1 MNINYKHLF
10 TIGLHITLNRL
21 KYLKGDNMLELVN
34 IKKAYK
40 AGSGTVTALKNINL
54 KFEKNEFVS
63 ILGPSGCGKTTLLNI
78 IGGLDSYT
86 EGDLIINGT
95 STKEYKDKDWDA
107 YRNRSIGF
115 VFQSYNLIPH
125 LTVLGNVELALTL
138 CGLSPKERREASLKA
153 LDRVGLSEQINKRPN
168 QLSGG
173 QMQRVAIA
181 RALVN
186 NPDIILADE
195 PTGALDSETSNQ
207 VMELLKEVSNERLV
221 IMVTH
226 NDSLAD
232 KYSSRIIRLLDG
244 EIISSENRIDTN
256 KNSLSSEKKKA
267 KSKQTNQTA
276 ENSVKSQNDNSAD
289 IADGKI
295 DDGAVKKKN
304 FKRLFKRKNN
314 ESRTSMSFFTAIALS
329 LKNLLTK
336 KGRIFMTGFA
346 GSIGIIGIAL
356 VLSLSNGLSQYINNI
371 QTESLSQSPIQITKS
386 AYKLDEIMAMQ
397 NGLEVELEAYPDNS
411 DRIYPYEPMSDQFIK
426 ENIITQEYID
436 YINKIDSSLL
446 LAINYSY
453 GVSMNIST
461 KHNGTVS
468 VMNTA
473 DTGFQ
478 EMLNNDE
485 FIESHYDLI
494 AGEKFP
500 SSYNEIS
507 LVVDKYNRLSTQALN
522 ALNIG
527 FEDGQESVSFES
539 LLGKEFRLLLNDV
552 YYQNDNGIFTVTD
565 DLNSAYEKGVPLKI
579 VSIIRVKESS
589 DTSFLNQGLVYTSA
603 LTEYVLEENG
613 KSQIVQE
620 QLKEE
625 NKTIDVTTGK
635 TFTLKVGE
643 FEKPITDEEE
653 LEEALQT
660 QLRKLGAISV
670 PSSVSIYPSDF
681 DSKNEIIAY
690 LDKWNEGK
698 SEEEQIIYTDMS
710 GIIFTVMDE
719 MVDTVSVVLVAFSA
733 ISLVVSSIMIGII
746 TYVSVIERTKEI
758 GVLRSLGARKKDVS
772 RVFKAETLIIGLFA
786 GVLGIIITALINI
799 PINIAVSNSFGISNL
814 ANLHWATALILIAIS
829 MVLTLV
835 AGLIPS
841 KIAAKKN
848 PVTALRTE

>member
-1 MNINYKHLF
+1 
-10 TIGLHITLNRL
+10 
-21 KYLKGDNMLELVN
+21 MLELVN
-34 IKKAYK
+34 IKKDYK

-86 EGDLIINGT
+86 EGDLIINGI
-95 STKEYKDKDWDA
+95 STKEYKDRDWDA

-138 CGLSPKERREASLKA
+138 CGLSPKERKEASLKA
-153 LDRVGLSEQINKRPN
+153 LDRVGLNEQINKKPN

-195 PTGALDSETSNQ
+195 PTGALDSETSKQ
-207 VMELLKEVSNERLV
+207 VMELLKEVSKERLV

-226 NDSLAD
+226 NDTLAD

-244 EIISSENRIDTN
+244 EIISSENIIN
-256 KNSLSSEKKKA
+256 KEKDLVTSKTKKG
-267 KSKQTNQTA
+267 KSKQNNLSVEDDAVKRQDDNAADATA
-276 ENSVKSQNDNSAD
+276 EKSQENTD
-289 IADGKI
+289 
-295 DDGAVKKKN
+295 KKKV
-304 FKRLFKRKNN
+304 FSGLFKRKNN

-329 LKNLLTK
+329 FKNLLTK
-336 KGRIFMTGFA
+336 KGRTFMTGFA

-356 VLSLSNGLSQYINNI
+356 VLSLSNGLSQYIGNI
-371 QTESLSQSPIQITKS
+371 QTESLSQSPIQITKN
-386 AYKLDEIMAMQ
+386 AYKIDDIMAMQ
-397 NGLEVELEAYPDNS
+397 NGLEVELDAYPDNS
-411 DRIYPYEPMSDQFIK
+411 DRIYPYEPMSDKFIK
-426 ENIITQEYID
+426 ENNITQEYID
-436 YINKIDSSLL
+436 YIKKIDSSLL
-446 LAINYSY
+446 LAINYAY

-461 KHNGTVS
+461 KYNGTVS
-468 VMNTA
+468 VLNTA

-485 FIESHYDLI
+485 FVESHYDII

-507 LVVDKYNRLSTQALN
+507 LVVDKYNRLSTQALK

-527 FEDGQESVSFES
+527 FEEGQESVSFDS
-539 LLGKEFRLLLNDV
+539 LLNKEFRLLLNDV
-552 YYQNDNGIFTVTD
+552 YYQNNDGIFSVID
-565 DLNSAYEKGVPLKI
+565 DLNSAYERGIPLKI
-579 VSIIRVKESS
+579 VSILRVKESS

-603 LTEYVLEENG
+603 LTSFVLEENG
-613 KSQIVQE
+613 KSQIVIE
-620 QLKEE
+620 QSKEE
-625 NKTIDVTTGK
+625 NKTIDVTTGR

-670 PSSVSIYPSDF
+670 PSSVSIYPADF
-681 DSKNEIIAY
+681 DGKNQIIAY
-690 LDKWNEGK
+690 LDAWNEGK

>member
-34 IKKAYK
+34 IKKVYK

-336 KGRIFMTGFA
+336 KGRTFMTGFA

-507 LVVDKYNRLSTQALN
+507 LVVDKYNRLSTQALK

>member
-1 MNINYKHLF
+1 
-10 TIGLHITLNRL
+10 
-21 KYLKGDNMLELVN
+21 MLELVN
-34 IKKAYK
+34 IKKDYK

-138 CGLSPKERREASLKA
+138 CGLSPKERKEASLKA
-153 LDRVGLSEQINKRPN
+153 LDRVGLSEQINKKPN

-195 PTGALDSETSNQ
+195 PTGALDSETSKQ
-207 VMELLKEVSNERLV
+207 VMELLKEVSKERLV

-226 NDSLAD
+226 NDTLAD

-244 EIISSENRIDTN
+244 EIISSENIIN
-256 KNSLSSEKKKA
+256 KEKDLVTSKTKKG
-267 KSKQTNQTA
+267 KSKQNNLSVEDDAVKRQDDNAADATA
-276 ENSVKSQNDNSAD
+276 EKSQENT
-289 IADGKI
+289 
-295 DDGAVKKKN
+295 VKKKV
-304 FKRLFKRKNN
+304 FSGLFKRKNN

-329 LKNLLTK
+329 FKNLLTK
-336 KGRIFMTGFA
+336 KGRTFMTGFA

-371 QTESLSQSPIQITKS
+371 QTESLSQSPIQITKN
-386 AYKLDEIMAMQ
+386 AYKIDDIMAMQ
-397 NGLEVELEAYPDNS
+397 NGLEVELDAYPDNS
-411 DRIYPYEPMSDQFIK
+411 DRIYPYEPMSDKFIK
-426 ENIITQEYID
+426 ENNITQEYID
-436 YINKIDSSLL
+436 YIKKIDSSLL

-461 KHNGTVS
+461 KYNGTVS
-468 VMNTA
+468 VLNTA

-485 FIESHYDLI
+485 FIESHYDII

-507 LVVDKYNRLSTQALN
+507 LVVDKYNRLSTQALK

-527 FEDGQESVSFES
+527 FEEGQESVSFDS
-539 LLGKEFRLLLNDV
+539 LLNKEFRLLLNDV
-552 YYQNDNGIFTVTD
+552 YYQNNDGIFSVTD
-565 DLNSAYEKGVPLKI
+565 DLNSAYERGIPLKI
-579 VSIIRVKESS
+579 VSILRVKESS

-603 LTEYVLEENG
+603 LTSFVLEENG
-613 KSQIVQE
+613 KSQIVIE
-620 QLKEE
+620 QSKEE
-625 NKTIDVTTGK
+625 NKTIDVTTGR

-681 DSKNEIIAY
+681 DNKNQIIAY
-690 LDKWNEGK
+690 LDAWNEGK

-814 ANLHWATALILIAIS
+814 ANLHWTTALILIAIS

>member
-1 MNINYKHLF
+1 
-10 TIGLHITLNRL
+10 
-21 KYLKGDNMLELVN
+21 MLELVN
-34 IKKAYK
+34 IKKDYK

-86 EGDLIINGT
+86 EGDLIINGI

-138 CGLSPKERREASLKA
+138 CGLSPKERKEASLKA
-153 LDRVGLSEQINKRPN
+153 LDRVGLSEQINKKPN

-195 PTGALDSETSNQ
+195 PTGALDSEISKQ
-207 VMELLKEVSNERLV
+207 VMELLKEVSKERLV

-226 NDSLAD
+226 NDTLAD

-244 EIISSENRIDTN
+244 EIISSENIIN
-256 KNSLSSEKKKA
+256 KEKDLVTSKTKKG
-267 KSKQTNQTA
+267 KSKQNNLSVEDDA
-276 ENSVKSQNDNSAD
+276 VKSQDDNAAD
-289 IADGKI
+289 ATAEKSQENTD
-295 DDGAVKKKN
+295 KKKV
-304 FKRLFKRKNN
+304 FSGLFKRKNN

-329 LKNLLTK
+329 FKNLLTK
-336 KGRIFMTGFA
+336 KGRTFMTGFA

-356 VLSLSNGLSQYINNI
+356 VLSLSNGLSQYIGNI
-371 QTESLSQSPIQITKS
+371 QTESLSQSPIQITKN
-386 AYKLDEIMAMQ
+386 AYKIDDIMAMQ
-397 NGLEVELEAYPDNS
+397 NGLEVELDAYPDNS
-411 DRIYPYEPMSDQFIK
+411 DRIYPYEPMSDKFIK
-426 ENIITQEYID
+426 ENNITQEYID
-436 YINKIDSSLL
+436 YIKKIDSSLL
-446 LAINYSY
+446 LAINYAY

-461 KHNGTVS
+461 KYNGTVS
-468 VMNTA
+468 VLNTA

-485 FIESHYDLI
+485 FVESHYDII

-507 LVVDKYNRLSTQALN
+507 LVVDKYNRLSTQALK

-527 FEDGQESVSFES
+527 FEDGQESVSFDS
-539 LLGKEFRLLLNDV
+539 LLNKEFRLLLNDV
-552 YYQNDNGIFTVTD
+552 YYQNNDGIFSVTD
-565 DLNSAYEKGVPLKI
+565 DLNSAYERGIPLKI
-579 VSIIRVKESS
+579 VSILRVKESS

-603 LTEYVLEENG
+603 LTSFVLEENG
-613 KSQIVQE
+613 KSQIVIE
-620 QLKEE
+620 QSKEE
-625 NKTIDVTTGK
+625 NKTIDVTTGR

-670 PSSVSIYPSDF
+670 PSSVSIYPADF
-681 DSKNEIIAY
+681 DSKNQIIAY
-690 LDKWNEGK
+690 LDAWNEGK

>member
-1 MNINYKHLF
+1 
-10 TIGLHITLNRL
+10 
-21 KYLKGDNMLELVN
+21 MLELVN
-34 IKKAYK
+34 IKKDYK

-138 CGLSPKERREASLKA
+138 CGLSPKERKEASLKA
-153 LDRVGLSEQINKRPN
+153 LDRVGLSEQINKKPN

-195 PTGALDSETSNQ
+195 PTGALDSETSKQ
-207 VMELLKEVSNERLV
+207 VMDLLKEVSKERLV

-226 NDSLAD
+226 NDTLAD

-244 EIISSENRIDTN
+244 EIISSENIIN
-256 KNSLSSEKKKA
+256 KEKDLVTSKTKKD
-267 KSKQTNQTA
+267 KSKQNNLSVEDDAVKRQDDNAADATA
-276 ENSVKSQNDNSAD
+276 EKSQENTD
-289 IADGKI
+289 
-295 DDGAVKKKN
+295 KKKV
-304 FKRLFKRKNN
+304 FSGLFKRKNN

-329 LKNLLTK
+329 FKNLLTK
-336 KGRIFMTGFA
+336 KGRTFMTGFA

-356 VLSLSNGLSQYINNI
+356 VLSLSNGLSQYIGNI
-371 QTESLSQSPIQITKS
+371 QTESLSQSPIQITKN
-386 AYKLDEIMAMQ
+386 AYKIDDIMAMQ
-397 NGLEVELEAYPDNS
+397 NGLEVELDAYPDNS
-411 DRIYPYEPMSDQFIK
+411 DRIYPYEPMSDKFIK
-426 ENIITQEYID
+426 ENNITQEYID
-436 YINKIDSSLL
+436 YIKKIDSSLL

-461 KHNGTVS
+461 KYNGTVS
-468 VMNTA
+468 VLNTA

-485 FIESHYDLI
+485 FVESHYDII

-507 LVVDKYNRLSTQALN
+507 LVVDKYNRLSTQALK

-527 FEDGQESVSFES
+527 FEDGQESVSFDS
-539 LLGKEFRLLLNDV
+539 LLNKEFRLLLNDV
-552 YYQNDNGIFTVTD
+552 YYQNNDGIFSVTD
-565 DLNSAYEKGVPLKI
+565 DLNSAYERGIPLKI
-579 VSIIRVKESS
+579 VSILRVKESS

-603 LTEYVLEENG
+603 LTSFVLEENG
-613 KSQIVQE
+613 KSQIVIE
-620 QLKEE
+620 QSKEE
-625 NKTIDVTTGK
+625 NKTIDVTTGR

-670 PSSVSIYPSDF
+670 PSSVSIYPADF
-681 DSKNEIIAY
+681 DSKNQIIAY
-690 LDKWNEGK
+690 LDAWNEGK

>member
-1 MNINYKHLF
+1 
-10 TIGLHITLNRL
+10 
-21 KYLKGDNMLELVN
+21 MLELVN
-34 IKKAYK
+34 IKKDYK

-86 EGDLIINGT
+86 EGDLIINGI

-138 CGLSPKERREASLKA
+138 CGLSPKERKEASLKA
-153 LDRVGLSEQINKRPN
+153 LDRVGLSEQINKKPN

-195 PTGALDSETSNQ
+195 PTGALDSETSKQ
-207 VMELLKEVSNERLV
+207 VMELLKEVSKERLV

-226 NDSLAD
+226 NDTLAD

-244 EIISSENRIDTN
+244 EIISSENIIN
-256 KNSLSSEKKKA
+256 KEKDLVTSKTKKG
-267 KSKQTNQTA
+267 KSKQNNLSVEDDAVKRQDDNAADATA
-276 ENSVKSQNDNSAD
+276 EKSQENTD
-289 IADGKI
+289 
-295 DDGAVKKKN
+295 KKKV
-304 FKRLFKRKNN
+304 FSGLFKRKNN

-329 LKNLLTK
+329 FKNLLTK
-336 KGRIFMTGFA
+336 KGRTFMTGFA

-356 VLSLSNGLSQYINNI
+356 VLSLSNGLSQYIGNI
-371 QTESLSQSPIQITKS
+371 QTESLSQSPIQITKN
-386 AYKLDEIMAMQ
+386 AYKIDDIMAMQ
-397 NGLEVELEAYPDNS
+397 NGIEVELDAYPDNS
-411 DRIYPYEPMSDQFIK
+411 DRIYPYEPMSDKFIK
-426 ENIITQEYID
+426 ENNITQEYID
-436 YINKIDSSLL
+436 YIKKIDSSLL
-446 LAINYSY
+446 LAINYAY

-461 KHNGTVS
+461 KYNGTVS
-468 VMNTA
+468 VLNTA

-485 FIESHYDLI
+485 FVESHYDII

-507 LVVDKYNRLSTQALN
+507 LVVDKYNRLSTQALK

-527 FEDGQESVSFES
+527 FEEGQESVSFDS
-539 LLGKEFRLLLNDV
+539 LLNKEFRLLLNDV
-552 YYQNDNGIFTVTD
+552 YYQNNDGIFSVTD
-565 DLNSAYEKGVPLKI
+565 DLNSAYERGIPLKI
-579 VSIIRVKESS
+579 VSILRVKESS
-589 DTSFLNQGLVYTSA
+589 DTSFLNQGLIYTSA
-603 LTEYVLEENG
+603 LTSFVLEENG
-613 KSQIVQE
+613 KSQIVIE
-620 QLKEE
+620 QSKEE
-625 NKTIDVTTGK
+625 NKTIDVTTGR

-670 PSSVSIYPSDF
+670 PSSVSIYPADF
-681 DSKNEIIAY
+681 DSKNQIIAY
-690 LDKWNEGK
+690 LDAWNEGK

>member
-1 MNINYKHLF
+1 
-10 TIGLHITLNRL
+10 
-21 KYLKGDNMLELVN
+21 MLELVN
-34 IKKAYK
+34 IKKDYK

-138 CGLSPKERREASLKA
+138 CGLSPKERKEASLKA
-153 LDRVGLSEQINKRPN
+153 LDRVGLSEQINKKPN

-195 PTGALDSETSNQ
+195 PTGALDSETSKQ
-207 VMELLKEVSNERLV
+207 VMELLKEVSKERLV

-226 NDSLAD
+226 NDTLAD

-244 EIISSENRIDTN
+244 EIISSENIIN
-256 KNSLSSEKKKA
+256 KEKDLVTSKTKKG
-267 KSKQTNQTA
+267 KSKQNNLSVEDDA
-276 ENSVKSQNDNSAD
+276 VKSQDDNAAD
-289 IADGKI
+289 ATAEKSQENT
-295 DDGAVKKKN
+295 VKKKN
-304 FKRLFKRKNN
+304 FKSLFKRKNN

-329 LKNLLTK
+329 FKNLLTK
-336 KGRIFMTGFA
+336 KGRTFMTGFA

-356 VLSLSNGLSQYINNI
+356 VLSLSNGLSHYIGNI
-371 QTESLSQSPIQITKS
+371 QTESLSQSPIQITKN
-386 AYKLDEIMAMQ
+386 AYKIDDIMAMQ
-397 NGLEVELEAYPDNS
+397 NGLEVELDAYPDNS
-411 DRIYPYEPMSDQFIK
+411 DRIYPYEPMSDKFIK
-426 ENIITQEYID
+426 ENNITQEYID
-436 YINKIDSSLL
+436 YIKKIDSSLL

-461 KHNGTVS
+461 KYNGTVS
-468 VMNTA
+468 VLNTA

-485 FIESHYDLI
+485 FIESHYDII

-507 LVVDKYNRLSTQALN
+507 LVVDKYNRLSTQALK

-527 FEDGQESVSFES
+527 FEEGQESVSFDS
-539 LLGKEFRLLLNDV
+539 LLNKEFRLLLNDV
-552 YYQNDNGIFTVTD
+552 YYQNNDGIFSVTD
-565 DLNSAYEKGVPLKI
+565 DLNSAYERGIPLKI
-579 VSIIRVKESS
+579 VSILRVKESS

-603 LTEYVLEENG
+603 LTSFVLEENG
-613 KSQIVQE
+613 KSQIVIE
-620 QLKEE
+620 QSKEE
-625 NKTIDVTTGK
+625 NKTIDVTTGR

-681 DSKNEIIAY
+681 DNKNQIIAY
-690 LDKWNEGK
+690 LDAWNEGK

>member
-1 MNINYKHLF
+1 
-10 TIGLHITLNRL
+10 
-21 KYLKGDNMLELVN
+21 MLELVN
-34 IKKAYK
+34 IKKDYK

-138 CGLSPKERREASLKA
+138 CGLSPKERKEASLKA
-153 LDRVGLSEQINKRPN
+153 LDRVGLSEQINKKPN

-195 PTGALDSETSNQ
+195 PTGALDSETSKQ
-207 VMELLKEVSNERLV
+207 VMELLKEVSKERLV

-226 NDSLAD
+226 NDTLAD

-244 EIISSENRIDTN
+244 EIISSENIIN
-256 KNSLSSEKKKA
+256 KEKDLVTSKTKKG
-267 KSKQTNQTA
+267 KSKQNNLSVEDDA
-276 ENSVKSQNDNSAD
+276 VKSQDDNAAD
-289 IADGKI
+289 ATAEKSQENT
-295 DDGAVKKKN
+295 VKKKN
-304 FKRLFKRKNN
+304 FKSLFKRKNN

-329 LKNLLTK
+329 FKNLLTK
-336 KGRIFMTGFA
+336 KGRTFMTGFA

-356 VLSLSNGLSQYINNI
+356 VLSLSNGLSHYIGNI
-371 QTESLSQSPIQITKS
+371 QTESLSQSPIQITKN
-386 AYKLDEIMAMQ
+386 AYKIDDIMAMQ
-397 NGLEVELEAYPDNS
+397 NGLEVELDAYPDNS
-411 DRIYPYEPMSDQFIK
+411 DRIYPYEPMSDKFIK
-426 ENIITQEYID
+426 ENNITQEYID
-436 YINKIDSSLL
+436 YIKKIDSSLL

-461 KHNGTVS
+461 KYNGTVS
-468 VMNTA
+468 VLNTA

-485 FIESHYDLI
+485 FIESHYDII

-507 LVVDKYNRLSTQALN
+507 LVVDKYNRLSTQALK

-527 FEDGQESVSFES
+527 FEEGQESVSFDS
-539 LLGKEFRLLLNDV
+539 LLNKEFRLLLNDV
-552 YYQNDNGIFTVTD
+552 YYQNNDGIFSVTD
-565 DLNSAYEKGVPLKI
+565 DLNSAYERGIPLKI
-579 VSIIRVKESS
+579 VSILRVKESS

-603 LTEYVLEENG
+603 LTSFVLEENG
-613 KSQIVQE
+613 KSQIVIE
-620 QLKEE
+620 QSKEE
-625 NKTIDVTTGK
+625 NKTIDVTTGR

-681 DSKNEIIAY
+681 DSKKQIIAY
-690 LDKWNEGK
+690 LDAWNEGK

>member
-1 MNINYKHLF
+1 
-10 TIGLHITLNRL
+10 
-21 KYLKGDNMLELVN
+21 
-34 IKKAYK
+34 
-40 AGSGTVTALKNINL
+40 
-54 KFEKNEFVS
+54 
-63 ILGPSGCGKTTLLNI
+63 
-78 IGGLDSYT
+78 
-86 EGDLIINGT
+86 
-95 STKEYKDKDWDA
+95 
-107 YRNRSIGF
+107 
-115 VFQSYNLIPH
+115 
-125 LTVLGNVELALTL
+125 
-138 CGLSPKERREASLKA
+138 
-153 LDRVGLSEQINKRPN
+153 
-168 QLSGG
+168 
-173 QMQRVAIA
+173 
-181 RALVN
+181 
-186 NPDIILADE
+186 
-195 PTGALDSETSNQ
+195 
-207 VMELLKEVSNERLV
+207 
-221 IMVTH
+221 
-226 NDSLAD
+226 
-232 KYSSRIIRLLDG
+232 
-244 EIISSENRIDTN
+244 
-256 KNSLSSEKKKA
+256 
-267 KSKQTNQTA
+267 
-276 ENSVKSQNDNSAD
+276 
-289 IADGKI
+289 
-295 DDGAVKKKN
+295 
-304 FKRLFKRKNN
+304 
-314 ESRTSMSFFTAIALS
+314 
-329 LKNLLTK
+329 
-336 KGRIFMTGFA
+336 MTGFA

-507 LVVDKYNRLSTQALN
+507 LVVDKYNRLSTQALK

>member
-1 MNINYKHLF
+1 
-10 TIGLHITLNRL
+10 
-21 KYLKGDNMLELVN
+21 MLELVN
-34 IKKAYK
+34 IKKDYK

-86 EGDLIINGT
+86 EGDLIINGI

-138 CGLSPKERREASLKA
+138 CGLSPKERKEASLKA
-153 LDRVGLSEQINKRPN
+153 LDRVGLSEQVNKKPN

-195 PTGALDSETSNQ
+195 PTGALDSETSKQ
-207 VMELLKEVSNERLV
+207 VMELLKEVSKERLV

-226 NDSLAD
+226 NDTLAD

-244 EIISSENRIDTN
+244 EIISSENIIN
-256 KNSLSSEKKKA
+256 KEKDLVTSKTKKG
-267 KSKQTNQTA
+267 KSKQNNLSVEDDA
-276 ENSVKSQNDNSAD
+276 VKSQDDNAAD
-289 IADGKI
+289 ATAEKSQENTD
-295 DDGAVKKKN
+295 KKKV
-304 FKRLFKRKNN
+304 FSGLFKRKNN

-329 LKNLLTK
+329 FKNLLTK
-336 KGRIFMTGFA
+336 KGRTFMTGFA

-356 VLSLSNGLSQYINNI
+356 VLSLSNGLSQYIGNI
-371 QTESLSQSPIQITKS
+371 QTESLSQSPIQITKN
-386 AYKLDEIMAMQ
+386 AYKIDDIMAMQ
-397 NGLEVELEAYPDNS
+397 NGLEVELDAYPDNS
-411 DRIYPYEPMSDQFIK
+411 DRIYPYEPMSDKFIK
-426 ENIITQEYID
+426 ENNITQEYID
-436 YINKIDSSLL
+436 YIKKIDSSLL

-461 KHNGTVS
+461 KYNGTVS
-468 VMNTA
+468 VLNTA

-485 FIESHYDLI
+485 FVESHYDII

-507 LVVDKYNRLSTQALN
+507 LVVDKYNRLSTQALK

-527 FEDGQESVSFES
+527 FEEGQESVSFDS
-539 LLGKEFRLLLNDV
+539 LLNKEFRLLLNDV
-552 YYQNDNGIFTVTD
+552 YYQNSDGIFSVTD
-565 DLNSAYEKGVPLKI
+565 DLNSAYERGIPLKI
-579 VSIIRVKESS
+579 VSILRVKESS

-603 LTEYVLEENG
+603 LTSFVLEENG
-613 KSQIVQE
+613 KSQIVIE
-620 QLKEE
+620 QSKEE
-625 NKTIDVTTGK
+625 NKTIDVTTGR

-670 PSSVSIYPSDF
+670 PSSVSIYPADF
-681 DSKNEIIAY
+681 DSKNQIIAY
-690 LDKWNEGK
+690 LDAWNEGK

>member
-1 MNINYKHLF
+1 
-10 TIGLHITLNRL
+10 
-21 KYLKGDNMLELVN
+21 MLELVN
-34 IKKAYK
+34 IKKDYK

-138 CGLSPKERREASLKA
+138 CGLSPKERKEASLKA
-153 LDRVGLSEQINKRPN
+153 LDRVGLSEQINKKPN

-195 PTGALDSETSNQ
+195 PTGALDSETSKQ
-207 VMELLKEVSNERLV
+207 VMELLKEVSKERLV

-226 NDSLAD
+226 NDTLAD

-244 EIISSENRIDTN
+244 EIISSENIIN
-256 KNSLSSEKKKA
+256 KEKDLVTSKTKKG
-267 KSKQTNQTA
+267 KSKQNNLSVEDDAVKRQDDNAADANA
-276 ENSVKSQNDNSAD
+276 EKSQENTD
-289 IADGKI
+289 
-295 DDGAVKKKN
+295 KKKV
-304 FKRLFKRKNN
+304 FSGLFKRKNN

-329 LKNLLTK
+329 FKNLLTK
-336 KGRIFMTGFA
+336 KGRTFMTGFA

-371 QTESLSQSPIQITKS
+371 QTESLSQSPIQITKN
-386 AYKLDEIMAMQ
+386 AYKIDDIMAMQ
-397 NGLEVELEAYPDNS
+397 NGLEVELDAYPDNS
-411 DRIYPYEPMSDQFIK
+411 DRIYPYEPMSDKFIK
-426 ENIITQEYID
+426 ENNITQEYID
-436 YINKIDSSLL
+436 YIKKIDSSLL

-461 KHNGTVS
+461 KYNGTVS
-468 VMNTA
+468 VLNTA

-485 FIESHYDLI
+485 FIESHYDII

-507 LVVDKYNRLSTQALN
+507 LVVDKYNRLSTQALK

-527 FEDGQESVSFES
+527 FEEGQESVSFDS
-539 LLGKEFRLLLNDV
+539 LLNKEFRLLLNDV
-552 YYQNDNGIFTVTD
+552 YYQNNDGIFSVTD
-565 DLNSAYEKGVPLKI
+565 DLNSAYERGIPLNI
-579 VSIIRVKESS
+579 VSILRVKESS

-603 LTEYVLEENG
+603 LTSFVLEENG
-613 KSQIVQE
+613 KSQIVIE
-620 QLKEE
+620 QSKEE
-625 NKTIDVTTGK
+625 NKTIDVTTGR

-681 DSKNEIIAY
+681 DNKNQIIAY
-690 LDKWNEGK
+690 LDAWNEGK

>member
-1 MNINYKHLF
+1 
-10 TIGLHITLNRL
+10 
-21 KYLKGDNMLELVN
+21 MLELVN
-34 IKKAYK
+34 IKKDYK
-40 AGSGTVTALKNINL
+40 AGSGTVTAIKNINL

-138 CGLSPKERREASLKA
+138 CGLSPKERKEASLKA
-153 LDRVGLSEQINKRPN
+153 LDRVGLSEQINKKPN

-195 PTGALDSETSNQ
+195 PTGALDSETSKQ
-207 VMELLKEVSNERLV
+207 VMELLKEVSKERLV

-226 NDSLAD
+226 NDTLAD

-244 EIISSENRIDTN
+244 EIISSENIIN
-256 KNSLSSEKKKA
+256 KEKDLVTSKTKKG
-267 KSKQTNQTA
+267 KSKQNNLSVEDDA
-276 ENSVKSQNDNSAD
+276 VKSQDDNAAD
-289 IADGKI
+289 ATAEKSQENTD
-295 DDGAVKKKN
+295 KKKV
-304 FKRLFKRKNN
+304 FSGLFKRKNN

-329 LKNLLTK
+329 FKNLLTK
-336 KGRIFMTGFA
+336 KGRTFMTGFA

-356 VLSLSNGLSQYINNI
+356 VLSLSNGLSHYIGNI
-371 QTESLSQSPIQITKS
+371 QTESLSQSPIQITKN
-386 AYKLDEIMAMQ
+386 AYKIDDIMAMQ
-397 NGLEVELEAYPDNS
+397 NGLEVELDAYPDNS
-411 DRIYPYEPMSDQFIK
+411 DRIYPYEPMSDMFIK
-426 ENIITQEYID
+426 ENNITQEYID
-436 YINKIDSSLL
+436 YIKKIDSSLL

-468 VMNTA
+468 VLNTA

-485 FIESHYDLI
+485 FIESHYDII

-507 LVVDKYNRLSTQALN
+507 LVVDKYNRLSTQALK

-670 PSSVSIYPSDF
+670 SSSVSIYPSDF

>member
-1 MNINYKHLF
+1 
-10 TIGLHITLNRL
+10 
-21 KYLKGDNMLELVN
+21 MLELVN
-34 IKKAYK
+34 IKKDYK
-40 AGSGTVTALKNINL
+40 AGSGTVTALKNISL

-86 EGDLIINGT
+86 EGDLIINGI

-138 CGLSPKERREASLKA
+138 CGLSPKERKEASLKA
-153 LDRVGLSEQINKRPN
+153 LDRVGLSEQINKKPN

-195 PTGALDSETSNQ
+195 PTGALDSETSKQ
-207 VMELLKEVSNERLV
+207 VMELLKEVSKERLV

-226 NDSLAD
+226 NDTLAD

-244 EIISSENRIDTN
+244 EIISSENIIN
-256 KNSLSSEKKKA
+256 KEKDLVTSKTKKG
-267 KSKQTNQTA
+267 KSKQNNLSVEDDA
-276 ENSVKSQNDNSAD
+276 VKSQDDNAAD
-289 IADGKI
+289 ATAEKSQENTD
-295 DDGAVKKKN
+295 KKKV
-304 FKRLFKRKNN
+304 FSGLFKRKNN

-329 LKNLLTK
+329 FKNLLTK
-336 KGRIFMTGFA
+336 KGRTFMTGFA

-356 VLSLSNGLSQYINNI
+356 VLSLSNGLSQYIGNI
-371 QTESLSQSPIQITKS
+371 QTESLSQSPIQITKN
-386 AYKLDEIMAMQ
+386 AYKIDDIMAMQ
-397 NGLEVELEAYPDNS
+397 NGLEVELDAYPDNS
-411 DRIYPYEPMSDQFIK
+411 DRIYPYEPMSDKFIK
-426 ENIITQEYID
+426 ENNITQEYID
-436 YINKIDSSLL
+436 YIKKIDSSLL

-461 KHNGTVS
+461 KYNGTVS
-468 VMNTA
+468 VLNTA

-485 FIESHYDLI
+485 FVESHYDII

-507 LVVDKYNRLSTQALN
+507 LVVDKYNRLSTQALK

-527 FEDGQESVSFES
+527 FEDGQESVSFDS
-539 LLGKEFRLLLNDV
+539 LLNKEFRLLLNDV
-552 YYQNDNGIFTVTD
+552 YYQNNDGIFSVTD
-565 DLNSAYEKGVPLKI
+565 DLNSAYERGIPLKI
-579 VSIIRVKESS
+579 VSILRVKESS

-603 LTEYVLEENG
+603 LTSFVLEENG
-613 KSQIVQE
+613 KSQIVIE
-620 QLKEE
+620 QSKEE
-625 NKTIDVTTGK
+625 NKTIDVTTGR
-635 TFTLKVGE
+635 TFTLKAGE

-670 PSSVSIYPSDF
+670 PSSVSIYPADF
-681 DSKNEIIAY
+681 DSKNQIIAY
-690 LDKWNEGK
+690 LDAWNEGK

>member
-1 MNINYKHLF
+1 
-10 TIGLHITLNRL
+10 
-21 KYLKGDNMLELVN
+21 MLELVN
-34 IKKAYK
+34 IKKDYK

-138 CGLSPKERREASLKA
+138 CGLSPKERKEASLKA
-153 LDRVGLSEQINKRPN
+153 LDRVGLSEQINKKPN

-195 PTGALDSETSNQ
+195 PTGALDSETSKQ
-207 VMELLKEVSNERLV
+207 VMELLKEVSRERLV

-226 NDSLAD
+226 NDTLAD

-244 EIISSENRIDTN
+244 EIISSENIIN
-256 KNSLSSEKKKA
+256 KEKDLVTSKTKKG
-267 KSKQTNQTA
+267 KSKQNNLSVEDDAVKRQDDNAADATA
-276 ENSVKSQNDNSAD
+276 EKSQENTD
-289 IADGKI
+289 
-295 DDGAVKKKN
+295 KKKV
-304 FKRLFKRKNN
+304 FSGLFKRKNN

-329 LKNLLTK
+329 FKNLLTK
-336 KGRIFMTGFA
+336 KGRTFMTGFA

-356 VLSLSNGLSQYINNI
+356 VLSLSNGLSQYIGNI
-371 QTESLSQSPIQITKS
+371 QTESLSQSPIQITKN
-386 AYKLDEIMAMQ
+386 AYKIDDIMAMQ
-397 NGLEVELEAYPDNS
+397 NGLEVELDAYPDNS
-411 DRIYPYEPMSDQFIK
+411 DRIYPYEPMSDKFIK
-426 ENIITQEYID
+426 ENNITQEYID
-436 YINKIDSSLL
+436 YIKKIDSSLL

-461 KHNGTVS
+461 KYNGTVS
-468 VMNTA
+468 VLNTA

-485 FIESHYDLI
+485 FIESHYDII

-507 LVVDKYNRLSTQALN
+507 LVVDKYNRLSTQALK

-527 FEDGQESVSFES
+527 FEEGQESVSFDS
-539 LLGKEFRLLLNDV
+539 LLNKEFRLLLNDV
-552 YYQNDNGIFTVTD
+552 YYQNNDGIFSVTD
-565 DLNSAYEKGVPLKI
+565 DLNSAYERGIPLKI
-579 VSIIRVKESS
+579 VSILRVKESS

-603 LTEYVLEENG
+603 LTSFVLEENG
-613 KSQIVQE
+613 KSQIVIE
-620 QLKEE
+620 QSKEE
-625 NKTIDVTTGK
+625 NKTIDVTTGR

-670 PSSVSIYPSDF
+670 PSSVSIYPADF
-681 DSKNEIIAY
+681 DSKNQIIAY
-690 LDKWNEGK
+690 LDAWNEGK

>member
-1 MNINYKHLF
+1 
-10 TIGLHITLNRL
+10 
-21 KYLKGDNMLELVN
+21 MLELVN
-34 IKKAYK
+34 IKKDYK

-138 CGLSPKERREASLKA
+138 CGLSPKERKEASLKA
-153 LDRVGLSEQINKRPN
+153 LDRVGLSEQINKKPN

-195 PTGALDSETSNQ
+195 PTGALDSETSKQ
-207 VMELLKEVSNERLV
+207 VMELLKEVSKERLV

-226 NDSLAD
+226 NDTLAD

-244 EIISSENRIDTN
+244 EIISSENIIN
-256 KNSLSSEKKKA
+256 KEKDLVTSKTKKG
-267 KSKQTNQTA
+267 KSKQNNLSVEDDA
-276 ENSVKSQNDNSAD
+276 VKSQDDNAAD
-289 IADGKI
+289 ATAEKSQENT
-295 DDGAVKKKN
+295 VKKKN
-304 FKRLFKRKNN
+304 FKSLFKRKNN

-329 LKNLLTK
+329 FKNLLTK
-336 KGRIFMTGFA
+336 KGRTFMTGFA

-356 VLSLSNGLSQYINNI
+356 VLSLSNGLSHYIGNI
-371 QTESLSQSPIQITKS
+371 QTESLSQSPIQITKN
-386 AYKLDEIMAMQ
+386 AYKIDDIMAMQ
-397 NGLEVELEAYPDNS
+397 NGLEVELDAYPDNS
-411 DRIYPYEPMSDQFIK
+411 DRIYPYEPMSDKFIK
-426 ENIITQEYID
+426 ENNITQEYID
-436 YINKIDSSLL
+436 YIKKIDSSLL

-461 KHNGTVS
+461 KYNGTVS
-468 VMNTA
+468 VLNTA

-485 FIESHYDLI
+485 FIESHYDII

-507 LVVDKYNRLSTQALN
+507 LVVDKYNRLSTQALK

-527 FEDGQESVSFES
+527 FEDGQESVSFDS
-539 LLGKEFRLLLNDV
+539 LLNKEFRLLLNDV
-552 YYQNDNGIFTVTD
+552 YYQNNDGIFSVTD
-565 DLNSAYEKGVPLKI
+565 DLNSAYERGIPLKI
-579 VSIIRVKESS
+579 VSILRVKESS

-603 LTEYVLEENG
+603 LTSFVLEENG
-613 KSQIVQE
+613 KSQIVIE
-620 QLKEE
+620 QSKEE
-625 NKTIDVTTGK
+625 NKTIDVTTGR

-681 DSKNEIIAY
+681 DSKNQIIAY
-690 LDKWNEGK
+690 LDAWNEGK

>member
-1 MNINYKHLF
+1 
-10 TIGLHITLNRL
+10 
-21 KYLKGDNMLELVN
+21 MLELVN
-34 IKKAYK
+34 IKKDYK

-86 EGDLIINGT
+86 EGDLIINGI
-95 STKEYKDKDWDA
+95 STKEYKDRDWDA

-138 CGLSPKERREASLKA
+138 CGLSPKERKEASLKA
-153 LDRVGLSEQINKRPN
+153 LDRVGLSEQINKKPN

-195 PTGALDSETSNQ
+195 PTGALDSETSKQ
-207 VMELLKEVSNERLV
+207 VMELLKEVSKERLV

-226 NDSLAD
+226 NDTLAD

-244 EIISSENRIDTN
+244 EIISSENIIN
-256 KNSLSSEKKKA
+256 KEKDLVTSKTKKG
-267 KSKQTNQTA
+267 KSKQNNLSVKDDAVKRQDDNAADATA
-276 ENSVKSQNDNSAD
+276 EKSQENTD
-289 IADGKI
+289 
-295 DDGAVKKKN
+295 KKKV
-304 FKRLFKRKNN
+304 FSGLFKRKNN

-329 LKNLLTK
+329 FKNLLTK
-336 KGRIFMTGFA
+336 KGRTFMTGFA

-356 VLSLSNGLSQYINNI
+356 VLSLSNGLSQYIGNI
-371 QTESLSQSPIQITKS
+371 QTESLSQSPIQITKN
-386 AYKLDEIMAMQ
+386 AYKIDDIMAMQ
-397 NGLEVELEAYPDNS
+397 NGLEVELDAYPDNS
-411 DRIYPYEPMSDQFIK
+411 DRIYPYEPMSDKFIK
-426 ENIITQEYID
+426 ENNITQEYID
-436 YINKIDSSLL
+436 YIKKIDSSLL
-446 LAINYSY
+446 LAINYAY

-461 KHNGTVS
+461 KYNGTVS
-468 VMNTA
+468 VLNTA

-485 FIESHYDLI
+485 FIESHYDII

-507 LVVDKYNRLSTQALN
+507 LVVDKYNRLSTQALK

-527 FEDGQESVSFES
+527 FEDGQESVSFDS
-539 LLGKEFRLLLNDV
+539 LLNKEFRLLLNDV
-552 YYQNDNGIFTVTD
+552 YYQNNDGIFSVTD
-565 DLNSAYEKGVPLKI
+565 DLNSAYERGIPLKI
-579 VSIIRVKESS
+579 VSILRVKESS

-603 LTEYVLEENG
+603 LTSFVLEENG
-613 KSQIVQE
+613 KSQIVIE
-620 QLKEE
+620 QSKEE
-625 NKTIDVTTGK
+625 NKTIDVTTGR

-670 PSSVSIYPSDF
+670 PSSVSIYPADF
-681 DSKNEIIAY
+681 DSKNQIIAY
-690 LDKWNEGK
+690 LDAWNEGK

>member
-1 MNINYKHLF
+1 
-10 TIGLHITLNRL
+10 
-21 KYLKGDNMLELVN
+21 MLELVN
-34 IKKAYK
+34 IKKDYK

-138 CGLSPKERREASLKA
+138 CGLSPKERKEASLKA
-153 LDRVGLSEQINKRPN
+153 LDRVGLSEQINKKPN

-195 PTGALDSETSNQ
+195 PTGALDSETSKQ
-207 VMELLKEVSNERLV
+207 VMELLKEVSKERLV

-226 NDSLAD
+226 NDTLAD

-244 EIISSENRIDTN
+244 EIISSENIIN
-256 KNSLSSEKKKA
+256 KEKDLVTSKTKKG
-267 KSKQTNQTA
+267 KSKQNNLSVEDDAVKRQDDNAADATA
-276 ENSVKSQNDNSAD
+276 EKSQENTD
-289 IADGKI
+289 
-295 DDGAVKKKN
+295 KKKV
-304 FKRLFKRKNN
+304 FSGLFKRKNN

-329 LKNLLTK
+329 FKNLLTK
-336 KGRIFMTGFA
+336 KGRTFMTGFA

-356 VLSLSNGLSQYINNI
+356 VLSLSNGLSQYIGNI
-371 QTESLSQSPIQITKS
+371 QTESLSQSPIQITKN
-386 AYKLDEIMAMQ
+386 AYKIDDIMAMQ
-397 NGLEVELEAYPDNS
+397 NGLEVELDAYPDNS
-411 DRIYPYEPMSDQFIK
+411 DRIYPYEPMSDKFIK
-426 ENIITQEYID
+426 ENNITQEYID
-436 YINKIDSSLL
+436 YIKKIDSSLL

-461 KHNGTVS
+461 KYNGTVS
-468 VMNTA
+468 VLNSA

-485 FIESHYDLI
+485 FVESHYDII

-507 LVVDKYNRLSTQALN
+507 LVVDKYNRLSTQALK

-527 FEDGQESVSFES
+527 FEEGQESVSFDS
-539 LLGKEFRLLLNDV
+539 LLNKEFRLLLNDV
-552 YYQNDNGIFTVTD
+552 YYQNNDGIFSVTD
-565 DLNSAYEKGVPLKI
+565 DLNSAYERGIPLKI
-579 VSIIRVKESS
+579 VSILRVKESS

-603 LTEYVLEENG
+603 LTSFVLEENG
-613 KSQIVQE
+613 KSQIVIE
-620 QLKEE
+620 QSKEE
-625 NKTIDVTTGK
+625 NKTIDVTTGR

-670 PSSVSIYPSDF
+670 PSSVSIYPADF
-681 DSKNEIIAY
+681 DSKNQIIAY
-690 LDKWNEGK
+690 LDAWNEGK

>member
-1 MNINYKHLF
+1 
-10 TIGLHITLNRL
+10 
-21 KYLKGDNMLELVN
+21 MLELVN
-34 IKKAYK
+34 IKKDYK

-86 EGDLIINGT
+86 EGDLIINGI
-95 STKEYKDKDWDA
+95 STKEYKDRDWDA

-138 CGLSPKERREASLKA
+138 CGLSPKERKEASLKA
-153 LDRVGLSEQINKRPN
+153 LDRVGLSEQINKKPN

-195 PTGALDSETSNQ
+195 PTGALDSETSKQ
-207 VMELLKEVSNERLV
+207 VMELLNEVSKERLV

-226 NDSLAD
+226 NDTLAD

-244 EIISSENRIDTN
+244 EIISSENIIN
-256 KNSLSSEKKKA
+256 KEKDLVTSKTKKD
-267 KSKQTNQTA
+267 KSKQNNLSVEDDAVKRQDDNAADATA
-276 ENSVKSQNDNSAD
+276 EKSQENTD
-289 IADGKI
+289 
-295 DDGAVKKKN
+295 KKKV
-304 FKRLFKRKNN
+304 FSGLFKRKNN

-329 LKNLLTK
+329 FKNLLTK
-336 KGRIFMTGFA
+336 KGRTFMTGFA

-356 VLSLSNGLSQYINNI
+356 VLSLSNGLSQYIGNI
-371 QTESLSQSPIQITKS
+371 QTESLSQSPIQITKN
-386 AYKLDEIMAMQ
+386 AYKIDDIMAMQ
-397 NGLEVELEAYPDNS
+397 NGLEVELDAYPDNS
-411 DRIYPYEPMSDQFIK
+411 DRIYPYEPMSDKFIK
-426 ENIITQEYID
+426 ENNITQEYID
-436 YINKIDSSLL
+436 YIKKIDSSLL

-461 KHNGTVS
+461 KYNGTVS
-468 VMNTA
+468 VLNTA

-485 FIESHYDLI
+485 FVESHYDII

-507 LVVDKYNRLSTQALN
+507 LVVDKYNRLSTQALK

-527 FEDGQESVSFES
+527 FEDGQESVSFDS
-539 LLGKEFRLLLNDV
+539 LLNKEFRLLLNDV
-552 YYQNDNGIFTVTD
+552 YYQNNDGIFSVTD
-565 DLNSAYEKGVPLKI
+565 DLNSAYERGIPLKI
-579 VSIIRVKESS
+579 VSILRVKESS

-603 LTEYVLEENG
+603 LTSFVLEENG
-613 KSQIVQE
+613 KSQIVIE
-620 QLKEE
+620 QSKEE
-625 NKTIDVTTGK
+625 NKTIDVTTGR

-670 PSSVSIYPSDF
+670 PSSVSIYPADF
-681 DSKNEIIAY
+681 DSKNQIIAY
-690 LDKWNEGK
+690 LDAWNEGK

>member
-34 IKKAYK
+34 IKKVYK

-336 KGRIFMTGFA
+336 KGRTFMTGFA

-786 GVLGIIITALINI
+786 GVLGIFITALINI

>member
-1 MNINYKHLF
+1 
-10 TIGLHITLNRL
+10 
-21 KYLKGDNMLELVN
+21 MLELVN
-34 IKKAYK
+34 IKKDYK

-138 CGLSPKERREASLKA
+138 CGLSPKERKEASLKA
-153 LDRVGLSEQINKRPN
+153 LDRVGLSEQINKKPN

-195 PTGALDSETSNQ
+195 PTGALDSETSKQ
-207 VMELLKEVSNERLV
+207 VMELLKEVSKERLV

-226 NDSLAD
+226 NDTLAD

-244 EIISSENRIDTN
+244 EIISSENIIN
-256 KNSLSSEKKKA
+256 KEKDLVTSKTKKG
-267 KSKQTNQTA
+267 KSKQNNLSVEDDA
-276 ENSVKSQNDNSAD
+276 VKSQDDNAAD
-289 IADGKI
+289 ATAEKSQENTD
-295 DDGAVKKKN
+295 KKKV
-304 FKRLFKRKNN
+304 FSGLFKRKNN

-329 LKNLLTK
+329 FKNLLTK
-336 KGRIFMTGFA
+336 KGRTFMTGFA

-356 VLSLSNGLSQYINNI
+356 VLSLSNGLSQYIGNI
-371 QTESLSQSPIQITKS
+371 QTESLSQSPIQITKN
-386 AYKLDEIMAMQ
+386 AYKIDDIMAMQ
-397 NGLEVELEAYPDNS
+397 NGLEVELDAYPDNS
-411 DRIYPYEPMSDQFIK
+411 DRIYPYEPMSDKFIK
-426 ENIITQEYID
+426 ENNITQEYID

-461 KHNGTVS
+461 KYNGTVS
-468 VMNTA
+468 VLNTA

-478 EMLNNDE
+478 EMLNNGE

-507 LVVDKYNRLSTQALN
+507 LVVDKYNRLSTQALK

-527 FEDGQESVSFES
+527 FEEGQESVSFDS
-539 LLGKEFRLLLNDV
+539 LLNKEFRLLLNDV
-552 YYQNDNGIFTVTD
+552 YYQNNDGIFSVTD
-565 DLNSAYEKGVPLKI
+565 DLNSAYERGIPLKI
-579 VSIIRVKESS
+579 VSILRVKESS

-603 LTEYVLEENG
+603 LTSFVLEENG
-613 KSQIVQE
+613 KSQIVIE
-620 QLKEE
+620 QSKEE
-625 NKTIDVTTGK
+625 NKTIDVTTGR

-670 PSSVSIYPSDF
+670 PSSVSIYPADF
-681 DSKNEIIAY
+681 DSKNQIIAY
-690 LDKWNEGK
+690 LDAWNEGK

>member
-1 MNINYKHLF
+1 
-10 TIGLHITLNRL
+10 
-21 KYLKGDNMLELVN
+21 MLELVN
-34 IKKAYK
+34 IKKDYK

-138 CGLSPKERREASLKA
+138 CGLSPKERKEASLKA
-153 LDRVGLSEQINKRPN
+153 LDRVGLSEQINKKPN

-195 PTGALDSETSNQ
+195 PTGALDSETSKQ
-207 VMELLKEVSNERLV
+207 VMELLKEVSKERLV

-226 NDSLAD
+226 NDTLAD

-244 EIISSENRIDTN
+244 EIISSENIIN
-256 KNSLSSEKKKA
+256 KEKDLVTSKTKKG
-267 KSKQTNQTA
+267 KSKQNNLSVEDDAVKRQDDNAADATA
-276 ENSVKSQNDNSAD
+276 EKSQENT
-289 IADGKI
+289 
-295 DDGAVKKKN
+295 VKKKV
-304 FKRLFKRKNN
+304 FSGLFKRKNN

-329 LKNLLTK
+329 FKNLLTK
-336 KGRIFMTGFA
+336 KGRTFMTGFA

-371 QTESLSQSPIQITKS
+371 QTESLSQSPIQITKN
-386 AYKLDEIMAMQ
+386 AYKIDDIMAMQ
-397 NGLEVELEAYPDNS
+397 NGLEVELDAYPDNS
-411 DRIYPYEPMSDQFIK
+411 DRIYPYEPMSDKFIK
-426 ENIITQEYID
+426 ENNITQEYID
-436 YINKIDSSLL
+436 YIKKIDSSLL

-461 KHNGTVS
+461 KYNGTVS
-468 VMNTA
+468 VLNTA

-485 FIESHYDLI
+485 FIESHYDII

-507 LVVDKYNRLSTQALN
+507 LVVDKYNRLSTQALK

-527 FEDGQESVSFES
+527 FEEGQESVSFDS
-539 LLGKEFRLLLNDV
+539 LLNKEFRLLLNDV
-552 YYQNDNGIFTVTD
+552 YYQNNDGIFSVTD
-565 DLNSAYEKGVPLKI
+565 DLNSAYERGIPLKI
-579 VSIIRVKESS
+579 VSILRVKESS

-603 LTEYVLEENG
+603 LTSFVLEENG
-613 KSQIVQE
+613 KSQIVIE
-620 QLKEE
+620 QSKEE
-625 NKTIDVTTGK
+625 NKTIDVTTGR

-681 DSKNEIIAY
+681 DSKKQIIAY
-690 LDKWNEGK
+690 LDAWNEGK

>member
-1 MNINYKHLF
+1 
-10 TIGLHITLNRL
+10 
-21 KYLKGDNMLELVN
+21 MLELVN
-34 IKKAYK
+34 IKKVYK

-138 CGLSPKERREASLKA
+138 CGLSPKERKEASLKA
-153 LDRVGLSEQINKRPN
+153 LDRVGLSEQINKKPN

-336 KGRIFMTGFA
+336 KGRTFMTGFA

-386 AYKLDEIMAMQ
+386 AYKLDEIMAIQ

-411 DRIYPYEPMSDQFIK
+411 DRIYPYEPMSDKFIK

-461 KHNGTVS
+461 KYNGTVS

-478 EMLNNDE
+478 EMLNNGE

-500 SSYNEIS
+500 FSYNEIS
-507 LVVDKYNRLSTQALN
+507 LVVDKYNRLSTQALK

-579 VSIIRVKESS
+579 VSIIRIKESS

>member
-1 MNINYKHLF
+1 
-10 TIGLHITLNRL
+10 
-21 KYLKGDNMLELVN
+21 MLELVN
-34 IKKAYK
+34 IKKDYK

-86 EGDLIINGT
+86 EGDLIINGI

-138 CGLSPKERREASLKA
+138 CGLSPKERKEASLKA
-153 LDRVGLSEQINKRPN
+153 LDRVGLSEQINKKPN

-195 PTGALDSETSNQ
+195 PTGALDSETSKQ
-207 VMELLKEVSNERLV
+207 VMELLKEVSKERLV

-226 NDSLAD
+226 NDTLAD

-244 EIISSENRIDTN
+244 EIISSENIIN
-256 KNSLSSEKKKA
+256 KEKDLVTSKTKKG
-267 KSKQTNQTA
+267 KSKQNNLSVEDDAVKRQDDNAADATA
-276 ENSVKSQNDNSAD
+276 EKSQENTD
-289 IADGKI
+289 
-295 DDGAVKKKN
+295 KKKV
-304 FKRLFKRKNN
+304 FSGLFKRKNN

-329 LKNLLTK
+329 FKNLLTK
-336 KGRIFMTGFA
+336 KGRTFMTGFA

-356 VLSLSNGLSQYINNI
+356 VLSLSNGLSQYIGNI
-371 QTESLSQSPIQITKS
+371 QTESLSQSPIQITKN
-386 AYKLDEIMAMQ
+386 AYKIDDIMAMQ
-397 NGLEVELEAYPDNS
+397 NGLEVELDAYPDNS
-411 DRIYPYEPMSDQFIK
+411 DRIYPYEPMSDKFIK
-426 ENIITQEYID
+426 ENNITQEYID
-436 YINKIDSSLL
+436 YIKKIDSSLL
-446 LAINYSY
+446 LAINYAY

-461 KHNGTVS
+461 KYNGTVS
-468 VMNTA
+468 VLNTA

-485 FIESHYDLI
+485 FVESHYDII

-507 LVVDKYNRLSTQALN
+507 LVVDKYNRLSTQALK

-527 FEDGQESVSFES
+527 FEDGQESVSFDS
-539 LLGKEFRLLLNDV
+539 LLNKEFRLLLNDV
-552 YYQNDNGIFTVTD
+552 YYQNNDGIFSVTD
-565 DLNSAYEKGVPLKI
+565 DLNSAYERGIPLKI
-579 VSIIRVKESS
+579 VSILRVKESS

-603 LTEYVLEENG
+603 LTSFVLEENG
-613 KSQIVQE
+613 KSQIVIE
-620 QLKEE
+620 QSKEE
-625 NKTIDVTTGK
+625 NKTIDVTTGR

-670 PSSVSIYPSDF
+670 PSSVSIYPADF
-681 DSKNEIIAY
+681 DSKNQIIAY
-690 LDKWNEGK
+690 LDAWNEGK

>member
-1 MNINYKHLF
+1 
-10 TIGLHITLNRL
+10 
-21 KYLKGDNMLELVN
+21 MLELVN
-34 IKKAYK
+34 IKKDYK

-138 CGLSPKERREASLKA
+138 CGLSPKERKEASLKA
-153 LDRVGLSEQINKRPN
+153 LDRVGLSEQINKKPN

-195 PTGALDSETSNQ
+195 PTGALDSETSKQ
-207 VMELLKEVSNERLV
+207 VMELLKEVSKERLV

-226 NDSLAD
+226 NDTLAD

-244 EIISSENRIDTN
+244 EIISSENIIN
-256 KNSLSSEKKKA
+256 KEKDLVTSKTKKG
-267 KSKQTNQTA
+267 KSKQNNLSVEDDA
-276 ENSVKSQNDNSAD
+276 VKSQDDNAAD
-289 IADGKI
+289 ATAEKSQENTD
-295 DDGAVKKKN
+295 KKKV
-304 FKRLFKRKNN
+304 FSGLFKRKNN

-329 LKNLLTK
+329 FKNLLTK
-336 KGRIFMTGFA
+336 KGRTFMTGFA

-356 VLSLSNGLSQYINNI
+356 VLSLSNGLSQYIGNI
-371 QTESLSQSPIQITKS
+371 QTESLSQSPIQITKN
-386 AYKLDEIMAMQ
+386 AYKIDDIMAMQ
-397 NGLEVELEAYPDNS
+397 NGLEVELDAYPDNS
-411 DRIYPYEPMSDQFIK
+411 DRIYPYEPMSDKFIK
-426 ENIITQEYID
+426 ENNITQEYID
-436 YINKIDSSLL
+436 YIKKIDSSLL

-461 KHNGTVS
+461 KYNGTVS
-468 VMNTA
+468 VLNTA

-485 FIESHYDLI
+485 FIESHYDII

-507 LVVDKYNRLSTQALN
+507 LVVDKYNRLSTQALK

-527 FEDGQESVSFES
+527 FEEGQESVSFDS
-539 LLGKEFRLLLNDV
+539 LLNKEFRLLLNDV
-552 YYQNDNGIFTVTD
+552 YYQNNDGIFSVTD
-565 DLNSAYEKGVPLKI
+565 DLNSAYERGIPLKI
-579 VSIIRVKESS
+579 VSILRVKESS

-603 LTEYVLEENG
+603 LTSFVLEENG
-613 KSQIVQE
+613 KSQIVIE
-620 QLKEE
+620 QSKEE
-625 NKTIDVTTGK
+625 NKTIDVTTGR

-670 PSSVSIYPSDF
+670 PSSVSIYPADF
-681 DSKNEIIAY
+681 DSKNQIIAY
-690 LDKWNEGK
+690 LDAWNEGK

>member
-1 MNINYKHLF
+1 
-10 TIGLHITLNRL
+10 
-21 KYLKGDNMLELVN
+21 MLELVN
-34 IKKAYK
+34 IKKDYK

-86 EGDLIINGT
+86 EGDLIINGI

-138 CGLSPKERREASLKA
+138 CGLSPKERKEASLKA
-153 LDRVGLSEQINKRPN
+153 LDRVGLSEQINKKPN

-195 PTGALDSETSNQ
+195 PTGALDSETSKQ
-207 VMELLKEVSNERLV
+207 VMELLKEVSKERLV

-226 NDSLAD
+226 NDTLAD

-244 EIISSENRIDTN
+244 EIISSENIIN
-256 KNSLSSEKKKA
+256 KEKDLVTSKTKKG
-267 KSKQTNQTA
+267 KSKQNNLSVEDDAVKRQDDNAADATA
-276 ENSVKSQNDNSAD
+276 EKSQENTD
-289 IADGKI
+289 
-295 DDGAVKKKN
+295 KKKV
-304 FKRLFKRKNN
+304 FSGLFKRKNN

-329 LKNLLTK
+329 FKNLLTK
-336 KGRIFMTGFA
+336 KGRTFMTGFA

-356 VLSLSNGLSQYINNI
+356 VLSLSNGLSQYIGNI
-371 QTESLSQSPIQITKS
+371 QTESLSQSPIQITKN
-386 AYKLDEIMAMQ
+386 AYKIDDIMAMQ
-397 NGLEVELEAYPDNS
+397 NGLEVELDAYPDNS
-411 DRIYPYEPMSDQFIK
+411 DRIYPYEPMSDKFIK
-426 ENIITQEYID
+426 ENNITQEYID
-436 YINKIDSSLL
+436 YIKKIDSSLL

-461 KHNGTVS
+461 KYNGTVS
-468 VMNTA
+468 VLNTA

-485 FIESHYDLI
+485 FVESHYDII

-507 LVVDKYNRLSTQALN
+507 LVVDKYNRLSTQALK

-527 FEDGQESVSFES
+527 FEEGQESVSFDS
-539 LLGKEFRLLLNDV
+539 LLNKEFRLLLNDV
-552 YYQNDNGIFTVTD
+552 YYQNNDGIFSVTD
-565 DLNSAYEKGVPLKI
+565 DLNSAYERGIPLNI
-579 VSIIRVKESS
+579 VSILRVKESS

-603 LTEYVLEENG
+603 LTSFVLEENG
-613 KSQIVQE
+613 KSQIVIE
-620 QLKEE
+620 QSKEE
-625 NKTIDVTTGK
+625 NKTIDVTTGR

-670 PSSVSIYPSDF
+670 PSSVSIYPADF
-681 DSKNEIIAY
+681 DSKNQIIAY
-690 LDKWNEGK
+690 LDAWNEGK

>member
-1 MNINYKHLF
+1 
-10 TIGLHITLNRL
+10 
-21 KYLKGDNMLELVN
+21 MLELVN
-34 IKKAYK
+34 IKKDYK

-138 CGLSPKERREASLKA
+138 CGLSPKERKEASLKA
-153 LDRVGLSEQINKRPN
+153 LDRVGLSEQINKKPN

-195 PTGALDSETSNQ
+195 PTGALDSETSKQ
-207 VMELLKEVSNERLV
+207 VMELLKEVSKERLV

-226 NDSLAD
+226 NDTLAD

-244 EIISSENRIDTN
+244 EIISSENIIN
-256 KNSLSSEKKKA
+256 KEKDLVTSKTKKG
-267 KSKQTNQTA
+267 KSKQNNLSVEDDAVKRQDDNAADATA
-276 ENSVKSQNDNSAD
+276 EKSQENT
-289 IADGKI
+289 
-295 DDGAVKKKN
+295 VKKKV
-304 FKRLFKRKNN
+304 FSGLFKRKNN

-329 LKNLLTK
+329 FKNLLTK
-336 KGRIFMTGFA
+336 KGRTFMTGFA

-371 QTESLSQSPIQITKS
+371 QTESLSQSPIQITKN
-386 AYKLDEIMAMQ
+386 AYKIDDIMAMQ
-397 NGLEVELEAYPDNS
+397 NGLEVELDAYPDNS
-411 DRIYPYEPMSDQFIK
+411 DRIYPYEPMSDKFIK
-426 ENIITQEYID
+426 ENNITQEYID
-436 YINKIDSSLL
+436 YIKKIDSSLL

-461 KHNGTVS
+461 KYNGTVS

-478 EMLNNDE
+478 EMLNNGE

-507 LVVDKYNRLSTQALN
+507 LVVDKYNRLSTQALK

-579 VSIIRVKESS
+579 VSIIRIKESS

>member
-1 MNINYKHLF
+1 
-10 TIGLHITLNRL
+10 
-21 KYLKGDNMLELVN
+21 MLELVN
-34 IKKAYK
+34 IKKDYK

-138 CGLSPKERREASLKA
+138 CGLSPKERKEASLKA
-153 LDRVGLSEQINKRPN
+153 LDRVGLSEQINKKPN

-195 PTGALDSETSNQ
+195 PTGALDSETSKQ
-207 VMELLKEVSNERLV
+207 VMELLKEVSKERLV

-226 NDSLAD
+226 NDTLAD

-244 EIISSENRIDTN
+244 EIISSENIIN
-256 KNSLSSEKKKA
+256 KEKDLVTSKTKKG
-267 KSKQTNQTA
+267 KSKQNNLSVEDDAVKRQDDNATDATA
-276 ENSVKSQNDNSAD
+276 EKSQENTD
-289 IADGKI
+289 
-295 DDGAVKKKN
+295 KKKV
-304 FKRLFKRKNN
+304 FSGLFKRKNN

-329 LKNLLTK
+329 FKNLLTK
-336 KGRIFMTGFA
+336 KGRTFMTGFA

-356 VLSLSNGLSQYINNI
+356 VLSLSNGLSQYIGNI
-371 QTESLSQSPIQITKS
+371 QTESLSQSPIQITKN
-386 AYKLDEIMAMQ
+386 AYKIDDIMAMQ
-397 NGLEVELEAYPDNS
+397 NGLEVELDAYPDNS
-411 DRIYPYEPMSDQFIK
+411 DRIYPYEPMSDKFIK
-426 ENIITQEYID
+426 ENNITQEYID
-436 YINKIDSSLL
+436 YIKKIDSSLL

-461 KHNGTVS
+461 KYNGTVS
-468 VMNTA
+468 VLNTA

-485 FIESHYDLI
+485 FIESHYDII

-507 LVVDKYNRLSTQALN
+507 LVVDKYNRLSTQALK

-527 FEDGQESVSFES
+527 FEEGQESVSFDS
-539 LLGKEFRLLLNDV
+539 LLNKEFRLLLNDV
-552 YYQNDNGIFTVTD
+552 YYQNNDGIFSVTD
-565 DLNSAYEKGVPLKI
+565 DLNSAYERGIPLKI
-579 VSIIRVKESS
+579 VSILRVKESS

-603 LTEYVLEENG
+603 LTSFVLEENG
-613 KSQIVQE
+613 KSQIVIE
-620 QLKEE
+620 QSKEE
-625 NKTIDVTTGK
+625 NKTIDVTTGR

-670 PSSVSIYPSDF
+670 PSSVSIYPADF
-681 DSKNEIIAY
+681 DSKNQIIAY
-690 LDKWNEGK
+690 LDAWNEGK

>member
-1 MNINYKHLF
+1 
-10 TIGLHITLNRL
+10 
-21 KYLKGDNMLELVN
+21 MLELVN
-34 IKKAYK
+34 IKKDYK

-86 EGDLIINGT
+86 EGDLIINGI

-138 CGLSPKERREASLKA
+138 CGLSPKERKEASLKA
-153 LDRVGLSEQINKRPN
+153 LDRVGLSEQINKKPN

-195 PTGALDSETSNQ
+195 PTGALDSETSKQ
-207 VMELLKEVSNERLV
+207 VMELLKEVSKERLV

-226 NDSLAD
+226 NDTLAD

-244 EIISSENRIDTN
+244 EIISSENIIN
-256 KNSLSSEKKKA
+256 KEKDLVTSKTKKG
-267 KSKQTNQTA
+267 KSKQNNLSVEDDA
-276 ENSVKSQNDNSAD
+276 VKSQDDNAAD
-289 IADGKI
+289 ATAEKSQENTD
-295 DDGAVKKKN
+295 KKKV
-304 FKRLFKRKNN
+304 FSGLFKRKNN

-329 LKNLLTK
+329 FKNLLTK
-336 KGRIFMTGFA
+336 KGRTFMTGFA

-356 VLSLSNGLSQYINNI
+356 VLSLSNGLSQYIGNI
-371 QTESLSQSPIQITKS
+371 QTESLSQSPIQITKN
-386 AYKLDEIMAMQ
+386 AYKIDDIMAMQ
-397 NGLEVELEAYPDNS
+397 NGLEVELDAYPDNS
-411 DRIYPYEPMSDQFIK
+411 DRIYPYEPMSDKFIK
-426 ENIITQEYID
+426 ENNITQEYID
-436 YINKIDSSLL
+436 YIKKIDSSLL

-461 KHNGTVS
+461 KYNGTVS
-468 VMNTA
+468 VLNTA

-485 FIESHYDLI
+485 FIESHYDII

-507 LVVDKYNRLSTQALN
+507 LVVDKYNRLSTQALK

-527 FEDGQESVSFES
+527 FEDGQESVSFDS
-539 LLGKEFRLLLNDV
+539 LLNKEFRLLLNDV
-552 YYQNDNGIFTVTD
+552 YYQNNDGIFSVTD
-565 DLNSAYEKGVPLKI
+565 DLNSAYERGIPLKI
-579 VSIIRVKESS
+579 VSILRVKESS

-603 LTEYVLEENG
+603 LTSSVLEENG
-613 KSQIVQE
+613 KSQIVIE
-620 QLKEE
+620 QSKEE
-625 NKTIDVTTGK
+625 NKTIDVTTGR

-670 PSSVSIYPSDF
+670 PSSVSIYPADF
-681 DSKNEIIAY
+681 DSKNQIIAY
-690 LDKWNEGK
+690 LDAWNEGK

-786 GVLGIIITALINI
+786 GVLGIIITALINV

>member
-1 MNINYKHLF
+1 
-10 TIGLHITLNRL
+10 
-21 KYLKGDNMLELVN
+21 MLELVN
-34 IKKAYK
+34 IKKDYK
-40 AGSGTVTALKNINL
+40 AGSGTVTALKNISL

-86 EGDLIINGT
+86 EGDLIINGI

-138 CGLSPKERREASLKA
+138 CGLSPKERKEASLKA
-153 LDRVGLSEQINKRPN
+153 LDRVGLSEQINKKPN

-195 PTGALDSETSNQ
+195 PTGALDSETSKQ
-207 VMELLKEVSNERLV
+207 VMELLKEVSKERLV

-226 NDSLAD
+226 NDTLAD

-244 EIISSENRIDTN
+244 EIISSENIIN
-256 KNSLSSEKKKA
+256 KEKDLVTSKTKKG
-267 KSKQTNQTA
+267 KSKQNNLSVEDDA
-276 ENSVKSQNDNSAD
+276 VKSQDDNAAD
-289 IADGKI
+289 ATAEKSQENT
-295 DDGAVKKKN
+295 VKKKV
-304 FKRLFKRKNN
+304 FSGLFKRKNN

-329 LKNLLTK
+329 FKNLLTK
-336 KGRIFMTGFA
+336 KGRTFMTGFA

-356 VLSLSNGLSQYINNI
+356 VLSLSNGLSQYIGNI
-371 QTESLSQSPIQITKS
+371 QTESLSQSPIQITKN
-386 AYKLDEIMAMQ
+386 AYKIDDIMAMQ
-397 NGLEVELEAYPDNS
+397 NGLEVELDAYPDNS
-411 DRIYPYEPMSDQFIK
+411 DRIYPYEPMSDKFIK
-426 ENIITQEYID
+426 ENNITQEYID
-436 YINKIDSSLL
+436 YIKKIDSSLL

-461 KHNGTVS
+461 KYNGTVS
-468 VMNTA
+468 VLNTA

-485 FIESHYDLI
+485 FIESHYDII

-507 LVVDKYNRLSTQALN
+507 LVVDKYNRLSTQALK

-527 FEDGQESVSFES
+527 FEDGQESISFDS
-539 LLGKEFRLLLNDV
+539 LLNKEFRLLLNDV
-552 YYQNDNGIFTVTD
+552 YYQNNDGIFSVTD
-565 DLNSAYEKGVPLKI
+565 DLNSAYERGIPLKI
-579 VSIIRVKESS
+579 VSILRVKESS

-603 LTEYVLEENG
+603 LTSFVLEENG
-613 KSQIVQE
+613 KSQIVIE
-620 QLKEE
+620 QSKEE
-625 NKTIDVTTGK
+625 NKTIDVTTGR

-670 PSSVSIYPSDF
+670 PSSVSIYPADF
-681 DSKNEIIAY
+681 DSKNQIIAY
-690 LDKWNEGK
+690 LDAWNEGK

>member
-1 MNINYKHLF
+1 
-10 TIGLHITLNRL
+10 
-21 KYLKGDNMLELVN
+21 MLELVN
-34 IKKAYK
+34 IKKDYK

-138 CGLSPKERREASLKA
+138 CGLSTKERKEASLKA
-153 LDRVGLSEQINKRPN
+153 LDRVGLSEQINKKPN

-195 PTGALDSETSNQ
+195 PTGALDSETSKQ
-207 VMELLKEVSNERLV
+207 VMELLKEVSKERLV

-226 NDSLAD
+226 NDTLAD

-244 EIISSENRIDTN
+244 EIISSENIIN
-256 KNSLSSEKKKA
+256 KEKDLVTSKTKKG
-267 KSKQTNQTA
+267 KSKQNNLSVEDDA
-276 ENSVKSQNDNSAD
+276 VKSQDDNTAD
-289 IADGKI
+289 ATAEKSQENTD
-295 DDGAVKKKN
+295 KKKV
-304 FKRLFKRKNN
+304 FSGLFKRKNN

-329 LKNLLTK
+329 FKNLLTK
-336 KGRIFMTGFA
+336 KGRTFMTGFA

-356 VLSLSNGLSQYINNI
+356 VLSLSNGLSQYIGNI
-371 QTESLSQSPIQITKS
+371 QTESLSQSPIQITKN
-386 AYKLDEIMAMQ
+386 AYKIDDIMAMQ
-397 NGLEVELEAYPDNS
+397 NGLEVELDAYPDNS
-411 DRIYPYEPMSDQFIK
+411 DRIYPYEPMSDKFIK
-426 ENIITQEYID
+426 ENNITQEYIH
-436 YINKIDSSLL
+436 YIKKIDSSLL

-461 KHNGTVS
+461 KYNGTVS
-468 VMNTA
+468 VLNTA

-485 FIESHYDLI
+485 FIESHYDII

-507 LVVDKYNRLSTQALN
+507 LVVDKYNRLSTQALK

-527 FEDGQESVSFES
+527 FEDGQESVSFDS
-539 LLGKEFRLLLNDV
+539 LLNKEFRLLLNDV
-552 YYQNDNGIFTVTD
+552 YYQNNDGIFSVTD
-565 DLNSAYEKGVPLKI
+565 DLNSAYERGIPLKI
-579 VSIIRVKESS
+579 VSILRVKESS

-603 LTEYVLEENG
+603 LTSFVLEENG
-613 KSQIVQE
+613 KSQIVIE
-620 QLKEE
+620 QSKEE
-625 NKTIDVTTGK
+625 NKTIDVTTGR

-670 PSSVSIYPSDF
+670 PSSVSIYPADF
-681 DSKNEIIAY
+681 DSKNQIIAY
-690 LDKWNEGK
+690 LDAWNEGK

>member
-1 MNINYKHLF
+1 
-10 TIGLHITLNRL
+10 
-21 KYLKGDNMLELVN
+21 MLELVN
-34 IKKAYK
+34 IKKDYK

-138 CGLSPKERREASLKA
+138 CGLSSKERKEASLKA
-153 LDRVGLSEQINKRPN
+153 LDRVGLSEQINKKPN

-195 PTGALDSETSNQ
+195 PTGALDSETSKQ
-207 VMELLKEVSNERLV
+207 VMELLKEVSKERLV

-226 NDSLAD
+226 NDTLAD

-244 EIISSENRIDTN
+244 EIISSENIIN
-256 KNSLSSEKKKA
+256 KEKDLVTSKTKKG
-267 KSKQTNQTA
+267 KSKQNNLSVEDDA
-276 ENSVKSQNDNSAD
+276 VKSQDDNAAD
-289 IADGKI
+289 ATAEKSQENTD
-295 DDGAVKKKN
+295 KKKV
-304 FKRLFKRKNN
+304 FSGLFKRKNN

-329 LKNLLTK
+329 FKNLLTK
-336 KGRIFMTGFA
+336 KGRTFMTGFA

-356 VLSLSNGLSQYINNI
+356 VLSLSNGLSQYIGNI
-371 QTESLSQSPIQITKS
+371 QTESLSQSPIQIIKN
-386 AYKLDEIMAMQ
+386 AYKIDDIMAMQ
-397 NGLEVELEAYPDNS
+397 NGLEVELDAYPDNS
-411 DRIYPYEPMSDQFIK
+411 DRIYPYEPMSDKFIK
-426 ENIITQEYID
+426 ENNITQEYID
-436 YINKIDSSLL
+436 YIKKIDSSLL

-461 KHNGTVS
+461 KYNGTVS
-468 VMNTA
+468 VLNTA

-478 EMLNNDE
+478 EMLNNDK
-485 FIESHYDLI
+485 FIESHYDII

-507 LVVDKYNRLSTQALN
+507 LVVDKYNRLSTQALK

-527 FEDGQESVSFES
+527 FEDGQESVSFDS
-539 LLGKEFRLLLNDV
+539 LLNKEFRLLLNDV
-552 YYQNDNGIFTVTD
+552 YYQNNDGIFSVTD
-565 DLNSAYEKGVPLKI
+565 DLNSAYERGIPLKI
-579 VSIIRVKESS
+579 VSILRVKESS

-603 LTEYVLEENG
+603 LTSFVLEENG
-613 KSQIVQE
+613 KSQIVIE
-620 QLKEE
+620 QSKEE
-625 NKTIDVTTGK
+625 NKTIDVTTGR

-670 PSSVSIYPSDF
+670 PSSVSIYPADF
-681 DSKNEIIAY
+681 DSKNQIIAY
-690 LDKWNEGK
+690 LDAWNEGK